1 MYTCTKQT
9 LTTHGNR
16 VERRRR
22 RQQHARADGFGRGG
36 AAAAQAA
43 AALSARARRLPAQ
56 LERGQVHREAW
67 RRGETRRRWRWRR
80 RQRHARADGFG
91 RGGAATAWAAAAL
104 SARARRLRSSSAA
117 LHILLGDLR
126 ARERQG
132 SCRAHRAAPCSQQP
146 GSRQSMVESSTRAPA
161 QRGARRRSWQ
171 ARQGSRRRWRA
182 GARCRGRRPS
192 AATSW

>member
-1 MYTCTKQT
+1 MQLSRHTGTGWSGGGGGSSGTRGRTDSDGAEQRPPGRPLLC
-9 LTTHGNR
+9 LP
-16 VERRRR
+16 ER
-22 RQQHARADGFGRGG
+22 AVC
-36 AAAAQAA
+36 
-43 AALSARARRLPAQ
+43 AQ

-67 RRGETRRRWRWRR
+67 RRGETRRRWRRRR

-104 SARARRLRSSSAA
+104 SASARCLRSSSAA

-126 ARERQG
+126 ARGNGRG
-132 SCRAHRAAPCSQQP
+132 HVARTGRRRARSSRDRGRVWWRALPAL
-146 GSRQSMVESSTRAPA
+146 A